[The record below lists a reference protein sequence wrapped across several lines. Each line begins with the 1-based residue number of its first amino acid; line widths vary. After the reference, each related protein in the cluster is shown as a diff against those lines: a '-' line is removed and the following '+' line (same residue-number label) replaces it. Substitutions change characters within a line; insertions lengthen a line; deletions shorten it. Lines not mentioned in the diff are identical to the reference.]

1 MAAMAVPGM
10 IVAAAPNGG
19 TAGGLPLGTELL
31 FRYNTMPVEDHGR
44 IIVGHVDAEE
54 YIMVTPDADQW
65 IENAVPDAVDVSQ
78 VWIRPAGGGMPA
90 AHPLDGA
97 LSHARC

>member
-1 MAAMAVPGM
+1 MAVPGM

-19 TAGGLPLGTELL
+19 TVGGLPLGTEVL

-54 YIMVTPDADQW
+54 YVMVTPDADQW
-65 IENAVPDAVDVSQ
+65 IESAVPDGVDVS
-78 VWIRPAGGGMPA
+78 
-90 AHPLDGA
+90 
-97 LSHARC
+97 